1 MAKVKF
7 LCLSTICPTSKS
19 VAKDQPGSGYRVVVD
34 PILAFSSFLLICFTY
49 ADCTS
54 YFYTQEY
61 TSSKTSS
68 STRKETQPSQ
78 KVEPSGMS
86 YIRKSISAS
95 SISKSAQDLIIQSW
109 RGKTQAQ
116 YSTYLNK
123 WADFCNK
130 RNENPLCAPV
140 AVCLDYLVSLYE
152 DGLSYSTINT
162 ARSAISTLHMDCG
175 NSALVNRF
183 MKGIFNVRPSLPRY
197 TCTYDVKIVLD
208 FLASL
213 HLQTL
218 SLRDLSMKLVL
229 LLLLLSGQRLQTVQ
243 AFNVNDIQLNDDS
256 CTFYIRKLLKTSKPG
271 SHKSVVVFQRY
282 DNTDLCVLQHLKQ
295 YLSLTEGLRGEE
307 TQLLISAVKPHKP
320 VSIDTVSRWAKCM
333 LRRSG
338 VNIKTFTTH
347 STRAAATSKSYS
359 IGVPLQD
366 ILSAASWSNA
376 KTFAQFY
383 NKPILEKSDTF
394 GKQLLHS
401 IYSH

>member
-1 MAKVKF
+1 M
-7 LCLSTICPTSKS
+7 
-19 VAKDQPGSGYRVVVD
+19 
-34 PILAFSSFLLICFTY
+34 
-49 ADCTS
+49 
-54 YFYTQEY
+54 
-61 TSSKTSS
+61 
-68 STRKETQPSQ
+68 
-78 KVEPSGMS
+78 
-86 YIRKSISAS
+86 
-95 SISKSAQDLIIQSW
+95 
-109 RGKTQAQ
+109 
-116 YSTYLNK
+116 
-123 WADFCNK
+123 
-130 RNENPLCAPV
+130 
-140 AVCLDYLVSLYE
+140 CLDYLVSLYE

-333 LRRSG
+333 LQRSG